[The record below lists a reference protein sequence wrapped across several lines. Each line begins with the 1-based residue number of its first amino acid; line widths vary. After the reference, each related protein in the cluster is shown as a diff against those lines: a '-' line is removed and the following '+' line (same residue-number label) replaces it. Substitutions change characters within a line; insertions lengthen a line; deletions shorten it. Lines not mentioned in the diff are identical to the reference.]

1 MLKDHT
7 PSPFGA
13 RLGLTQHEVSQ
24 FNWHE
29 FVTAAARGDAS
40 KLGMVREWSA
50 ATAAKLGRDV
60 TGPSSY
66 FIPPD
71 VLDRQQTRDLDKGS
85 TTGAYLVGTTSPT
98 FGEVFRGSSLIDAL
112 PMRKLTGLV
121 GDATIPKM
129 TSVSAS
135 WFAEGN
141 EAADAAPVAGQVSLT
156 PYTLGAYLVMT
167 HQFRAQTSASA
178 SQFIESELARKLGAE
193 VGAALLAGAGNSG
206 QPLTPFA
213 TAGVTEQAG
222 ASMTWAKAVALL
234 NPCESVGDSSAVRWV
249 VGANAAA
256 VLRQKVR
263 ETGQA
268 SYIMERNEIAGY
280 PAIVTS
286 NAPTGVLHCANW
298 DAVVFA
304 QWAGIEVAVAPY
316 GRGGTTD
323 FASGMF
329 AIRSTAMVDFC
340 TIAPAALARTTG
352 TMS

>member
-1 MLKDHT
+1 MLKEPT

-13 RLGLTQHEVSQ
+13 RLGLTQHEISQ
-24 FNWHE
+24 FSWHE

-71 VLDRQQTRDLDKGS
+71 VLDRHLTRDLAKGS
-85 TTGAYLVGTTSPT
+85 STGAYLVGTDAPT
-98 FGEVFRGSSLIDAL
+98 FGEVFRGSSLLDVL
-112 PMRKLTGLV
+112 PVRKLTGLV
-121 GDATIPKM
+121 GDVAIPKM
-129 TSVSAS
+129 TSVSAA

-141 EAADAAPVAGQVSLT
+141 EAAAAAPVAQQVSLS
-156 PYTLGAYLVMT
+156 PSTLGAYLLMS
-167 HQFRAQTSASA
+167 HQFGRQTAGA
-178 SQFIESELARKLGAE
+178 PSQFIENEVARKLGAE
-193 VGAALLAGAGNSG
+193 LAVALLAGTGNSG

-213 TAGVTEQAG
+213 SAGVTEQAG
-222 ASMTWAKAVALL
+222 GSMTWGKAVAMLT
-234 NPCESVGDSSAVRWV
+234 PCESVGDNSAVRWV

-268 SYIMERNEIAGY
+268 SYILEGQQIAGY
-280 PAIVTS
+280 PAIVSS

-304 QWAGIEVAVAPY
+304 QWAGIEVAVAPF
-316 GRGGTTD
+316 GRNGTD
-323 FASGMF
+323 FATGTF
-329 AIRSTAMVDFC
+329 AIRATCMVDFC

-352 TMS
+352 TVS